1 MSPERLRAIL
11 AAYGARPERWPEAE
25 RAEALRLLALDPAS
39 APLVE
44 AEAALDALLHEH
56 QVAAPDAA
64 LLRRALAAIPKP
76 VGGLSILRG
85 WWLGAAL
92 AGAGLA
98 GAVVGALVLAVAAP
112 PLLEQQALAWAEQ
125 QPTIFDASYLG
136 ENGL

>member
-1 MSPERLRAIL
+1 MRAPS
-11 AAYGARPERWPEAE
+11 AGPRPSAPRRCGCSHSTPPARRWSRPRQRSTRCCTSTRWP
-25 RAEALRLLALDPAS
+25 RPTPRCCG
-39 APLVE
+39 
-44 AEAALDALLHEH
+44 
-56 QVAAPDAA
+56 
-64 LLRRALAAIPKP
+64 ALAAIPKP

-125 QPTIFDASYLG
+125 QPTIFDGSYLG